1 MLSIYTGVLDIEN
14 SFNNNNNNN
23 NNNKNKMNQ
32 KQQESFSGLAAKC
45 KRGVCF
51 LKDDYQ
57 ILLREGNSFLDLVDV
72 NKLVFTKAT
81 KLTPLLD
88 TNIFTEIEKNWI
100 RENRRRAINRKTADE
115 SRRRKK
121 CEQKKLIRD
130 LSCLTNYRD
139 QLSRERIEVL
149 EEIESLRI
157 CIQNL
162 SFSFHPY
169 SGQF

>member
-57 ILLREGNSFLDLVDV
+57 ILSTTE
-72 NKLVFTKAT
+72 
-81 KLTPLLD
+81 
-88 TNIFTEIEKNWI
+88 TN
-100 RENRRRAINRKTADE
+100 
-115 SRRRKK
+115 
-121 CEQKKLIRD
+121 
-130 LSCLTNYRD
+130 
-139 QLSRERIEVL
+139 
-149 EEIESLRI
+149 
-157 CIQNL
+157 
-162 SFSFHPY
+162 
-169 SGQF
+169 